1 MKILATALL
10 ASTLGLFATGC
21 ERRVADLTLDS
32 EPAAVPRRS
41 HDDRLRQLDQQ
52 IDTVRDVLH
61 GAGERAREDLAPE
74 LARIQADR
82 DRVAEV
88 SATANPSNVDRVLAD
103 LEADLEAMLR
113 SLHQEAGT

>member
-10 ASTLGLFATGC
+10 ASTLGLLSSGC
-21 ERRVADLTLDS
+21 ERRVADATLDS
-32 EPAAVPRRS
+32 QPAAVPRRA
-41 HDDRLRQLDQQ
+41 HDDRLRQLDQK

-61 GAGERAREDLAPE
+61 AAGERAREDLAPE

-88 SATANPSNVDRVLAD
+88 ADSANPSNVDRALAD
-103 LEADLEAMLR
+103 LEADLEAMLT
-113 SLHQEAGT
+113 SLRQEAGS